1 MANSR
6 FPTPGPRLLQFLPA
20 GVSSIQLGLGACH
33 GAICGDDLIG
43 ALAEKGRIIHGP
55 GQLGHAR
62 FQRFDARRQLLKFI
76 EGHKLPMTV
85 GIEAVGKR
93 SARQNRLNRQWMLDI
108 ARNVKAAAHDQWRCT
123 AALAWSVEPDMAPH
137 PQETQAL
144 YVARLLLDFEWR
156 VGARSEKPQPML
168 PQRTWAMF
176 EPKHA
181 PAASVDGATSIGSVL

>member
-1 MANSR
+1 MNTATR
-6 FPTPGPRLLQFLPA
+6 P
-20 GVSSIQLGLGACH
+20 
-33 GAICGDDLIG
+33 
-43 ALAEKGRIIHGP
+43 
-55 GQLGHAR
+55 
-62 FQRFDARRQLLKFI
+62 
-76 EGHKLPMTV
+76 
-85 GIEAVGKR
+85 R
-93 SARQNRLNRQWMLDI
+93 SARRIAEEAAGFGSDQPATDPRGCGANGCPLRGTIDLGGSGRYLCASHALVTIDRWHEVTHAIRGHQWMLDI
-108 ARNVKAAAHDQWRCT
+108 ARNVKAAAHDQWRRT